1 MKRRNLSILFVTSHC
16 PHAASY
22 GAQLRVLNIARLLGQ
37 LGSVDFVI
45 ASHGDIDEADVART
59 RQEFGTTDVVRVE
72 PNSLGGLWERIRF
85 ELDPAFLNTHFSAVC
100 DSDRRAMMQNMGRYD
115 LVWVHTMRTANEFGI
130 YRWPHT
136 VLDVDDIQ
144 SKLYATRTKADS
156 GVIRSVLDYRMA
168 FVWRRRERFLGDR
181 FDSIVVCSENDRRY
195 LCDNLPITVVPNGFS
210 RPSEEPDHAPAKPAR
225 LGFIGLFGYGPNQ
238 EGAQWFIKEVWPV
251 VKRDA
256 PDTRLRLVGKGSGAG
271 FSHMGPDI
279 DGLGYVEDPS
289 EEISSWSAMIVP
301 IRIGGGTRIKIAEA
315 FSKKCPV
322 VSTSLGAFGYDV
334 VDRQDLMLADTAQDF
349 ASACLSLIKD
359 ENLGSILSENGWE
372 AFLRHWTWESMF
384 PAVSRVVE
392 ECLREDQGITRQV
405 PIVKSHDKSIQ
416 RRSNF

>member
-1 MKRRNLSILFVTSHC
+1 MT
-16 PHAASY
+16 
-22 GAQLRVLNIARLLGQ
+22 
-37 LGSVDFVI
+37 
-45 ASHGDIDEADVART
+45 
-59 RQEFGTTDVVRVE
+59 
-72 PNSLGGLWERIRF
+72 
-85 ELDPAFLNTHFSAVC
+85 
-100 DSDRRAMMQNMGRYD
+100 
-115 LVWVHTMRTANEFGI
+115 
-130 YRWPHT
+130 
-136 VLDVDDIQ
+136 
-144 SKLYATRTKADS
+144 
-156 GVIRSVLDYRMA
+156 
-168 FVWRRRERFLGDR
+168 
-181 FDSIVVCSENDRRY
+181 
-195 LCDNLPITVVPNGFS
+195 
-210 RPSEEPDHAPAKPAR
+210 
-225 LGFIGLFGYGPNQ
+225 
-238 EGAQWFIKEVWPV
+238 
-251 VKRDA
+251 
-256 PDTRLRLVGKGSGAG
+256 
-271 FSHMGPDI
+271 
-279 DGLGYVEDPS
+279 
-289 EEISSWSAMIVP
+289 VP